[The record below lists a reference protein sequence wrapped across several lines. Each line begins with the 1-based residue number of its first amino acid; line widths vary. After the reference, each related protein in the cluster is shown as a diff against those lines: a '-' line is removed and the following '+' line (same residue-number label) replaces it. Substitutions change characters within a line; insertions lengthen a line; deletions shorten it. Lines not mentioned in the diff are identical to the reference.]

1 MWNLLISL
9 FALLSPVTT
18 LDFPPG
24 EPPSPGE
31 LVITELMVDPDSVRD
46 QEGEYIELQ
55 NVSTRKL
62 QLFGLVVRD
71 DGADW
76 FSIDGFL
83 SVDPDDF
90 IVLARR
96 GGPGV
101 NGGVQVDYVYG
112 HRLSLSN
119 SDDEVVLEL
128 HGYTIDEVAYDAR
141 GWGVVSGASLELD
154 PLCADSDIND
164 IPGAWFP
171 AVTKMAGGDLGS
183 PGESAAAV
191 TGRRE

>member
-1 MWNLLISL
+1 MWNLLVTL
-9 FALLSPVTT
+9 FVLLSPVTT

-24 EPPSPGE
+24 EPPAPGE
-31 LVITELMVDPDSVRD
+31 LVITELMVNPDSVRD
-46 QEGEYIELQ
+46 QAGEYIELQ

-76 FSIDGFL
+76 FSVDGF
-83 SVDPDDF
+83 VVADPDDF
-90 IVLARR
+90 VVLARK

-101 NGGVQVDYVYG
+101 NGGVRPDYVYG

-119 SDDEVVLEL
+119 TQDEVVVEL
-128 HGYTIDEVAYDAR
+128 HGYIIDEVAYDAKE
-141 GWGVVSGASLELD
+141 WGIMKGASLELD
-154 PLCADSDIND
+154 PLCTDSEIND
-164 IPGAWFP
+164 ISGAWFP
-171 AVTKMAGGDLGS
+171 AVTRMSGGDLGT